1 MQFFE
6 KALNEVTTA
15 DSQEDMLQVIRGV
28 AYIAVIMTM
37 AAIDNAPELMQISG
51 DKQEAFIEA
60 MLAEIARADE
70 TLLDT
75 PDEFVARLREAVK

>member
-70 TLLDT
+70 TLPDT